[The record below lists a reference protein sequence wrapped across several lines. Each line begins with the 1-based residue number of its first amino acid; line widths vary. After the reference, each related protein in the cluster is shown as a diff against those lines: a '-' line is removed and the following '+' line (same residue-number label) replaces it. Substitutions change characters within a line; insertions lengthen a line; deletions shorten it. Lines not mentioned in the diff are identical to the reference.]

1 MTDTQKG
8 VLFGLGAFGAWGITP
23 IFWNLVD
30 DIDST
35 DMLLHRIVWSL
46 PLLVAVVM
54 SRKRFHEFREVF
66 KSPRTVGFVA
76 LAGGLLITNWTV
88 WLWSI
93 TNERILEASL
103 GYFITPLVTIAL
115 GVVILGERLRRLQW
129 VAVGIASVGVIGMAI
144 SVGSAPW
151 VALWLAFTFGLYGL
165 VKKRPEVP
173 APLISLAGEM
183 FFMFIPVAIILV
195 MFHQPAGAQF
205 GDSAPLTVFLLVTS
219 IITIGPLLLF
229 GAAAKRV
236 PLTMLGLLQYLPPT
250 LHLIWGVWLY
260 NESLSA
266 VRFAWFGV
274 VWIALVI
281 YTYDSL
287 STSHAKAVREKRLPA

>member
-1 MTDTQKG
+1 LTEAQKG

-46 PLLVAVVM
+46 PLLIVVVV
-54 SRKRFHEFREVF
+54 SRKRLREFRDAF
-66 KSPRTVGFVA
+66 KSRRTIGLVA
-76 LAGGLLITNWTV
+76 LAGTLLITNWTV

-93 TNERILEASL
+93 TNERIIEASL
-103 GYFITPLVTIAL
+103 GYFITPLVSVAL

-129 VAVGIASVGVIGMAI
+129 VAVGVASIGVIGMAI

-151 VALWLAFTFGLYGL
+151 VALWLASTFGLYGL

-183 FFMFIPVAIILV
+183 LVMFIPAVIVLV
-195 MFHQPAGAQF
+195 LFHHPSGSQF
-205 GDSAPLTVFLLVTS
+205 GDSAPLTAFLLVTS
-219 IITIGPLLLF
+219 FVTVGPLLLF

-236 PLTMLGLLQYLPPT
+236 PLTMLGLLQYLAPT
-250 LHLIWGVWLY
+250 LQLIVGVWFY
-260 NESLSA
+260 NEVLSA
-266 VRFAWFGV
+266 ERLGWFGV
-274 VWIALVI
+274 VWIALAI

-287 STSHAKAVREKRLPA
+287 STAKTQAASAKLPA